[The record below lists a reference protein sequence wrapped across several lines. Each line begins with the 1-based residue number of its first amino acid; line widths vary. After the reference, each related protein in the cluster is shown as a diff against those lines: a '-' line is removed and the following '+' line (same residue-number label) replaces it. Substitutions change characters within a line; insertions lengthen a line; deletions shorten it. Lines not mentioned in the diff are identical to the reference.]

1 MAPKKGGAV
10 DKPKKV
16 KAKKDPNA
24 PKKPSGA
31 YIWFCNDRRPA
42 IKADHPEW
50 GIGEIGK
57 ELGNIWK
64 TLSDSDK
71 KPFVKKAEEDK
82 ERYVKADAAYKKSGG
97 GGEVAAKPKKAAA
110 KKAAPAKKEKAAPK
124 KAPAKKAAKEE
135 SEDDDDDDD
144 DEAEDI
150 DEDEADDDDDDD
162 DDE

>member
-1 MAPKKGGAV
+1 MQLVPLQLLSKYLRGPHISHQVCHSHGCSRHRS
-10 DKPKKV
+10 
-16 KAKKDPNA
+16 PNA

-71 KPFVKKAEEDK
+71 KVRAIPC
-82 ERYVKADAAYKKSGG
+82 RCS
-97 GGEVAAKPKKAAA
+97 
-110 KKAAPAKKEKAAPK
+110 
-124 KAPAKKAAKEE
+124 
-135 SEDDDDDDD
+135 
-144 DEAEDI
+144 
-150 DEDEADDDDDDD
+150 
-162 DDE
+162 